1 MFACRIIISFS
12 RWYFRWW
19 LSRCIHQ
26 FWPSPDLKVVRG
38 YGRQLVSGP
47 ISSNHGQQTIFNRA
61 PATPA
66 KQVSDPRLPST
77 APLSKQV
84 RVDQPSNSGS
94 NATRSLSFLCSS
106 RCGLHWVKYYSPP
119 KIFRF
124 ISAPPRYYL
133 AEGVRIYS
141 QETWKM
147 VTALEE
153 GGGRQVVIDHIDS
166 VVSYYITSTKYVCLR
181 LLSILGR
188 GRKFI
193 SDYAF

>member
-1 MFACRIIISFS
+1 MLIADLYAKLVTTPLVLLSKQVLKVRSMFLQNDRISLKAVFACRIIISPS

-94 NATRSLSFLCSS
+94 STTRSFSLLCSS

-119 KIFRF
+119 KIFR
-124 ISAPPRYYL
+124 
-133 AEGVRIYS
+133 
-141 QETWKM
+141 
-147 VTALEE
+147 
-153 GGGRQVVIDHIDS
+153 
-166 VVSYYITSTKYVCLR
+166 
-181 LLSILGR
+181 
-188 GRKFI
+188 
-193 SDYAF
+193 